1 MGGLLNLD
9 QMHVKLVQI
18 SIAIENQVISKKSL
32 ILILKNYI

>member
-18 SIAIENQVISKKSL
+18 SFATENQVISKKSL